1 MELQERNQSS
11 VISSIDNNM
20 KLITKSWQKIKKSH
34 IDWDIVNIK
43 SNLDIFN
50 SELEQ
55 FSSNTTDFNKFIS
68 ENIREIDE
76 KIGSLEYI
84 NVLETNLKELNI
96 PFIGNFPEYDIPPYK
111 LNISKENKEV
121 RLFFGRKSEKTNS
134 LNPASISAWVNIRY
148 KKIISRK
155 MDLNALMK
163 ELFEA
168 YQMIN
173 KLTYREKTPIWG
185 KAVKLTEIYNLLT
198 LKRTTKQEYPKQFYQ
213 YELGLLKENLD
224 MSFNNFRFE
233 FGFARDISKAI
244 PIIDNKG
251 KISHVSSLTIY
262 KED

>member
-1 MELQERNQSS
+1 MESQETNQGN
-11 VISSIDNNM
+11 VISSLDSNM
-20 KLITKSWQKIKKSH
+20 KIISKSWQKIKKLH
-34 IDWDIVNIK
+34 IDWDIINLQ

-50 SELEQ
+50 SELEK
-55 FSSNTTDFNKFIS
+55 FNLNTSTFNNYIS
-68 ENIREIDE
+68 ENIQNINN
-76 KIGSLEYI
+76 KIGGSEYI
-84 NVLETNLKELNI
+84 NTLETNLKELNI

-111 LNISKENKEV
+111 LTISKENKEA

-134 LNPASISAWVNIRY
+134 LNPNCISDWVNTKY

-168 YQMIN
+168 YQIIN

-213 YELGLLKENLD
+213 HELGLLKENLD
-224 MSFNNFRFE
+224 MSFNNYRFE

-244 PIIDNKG
+244 QIVDNKG